1 MPTISHVSG
10 PSVATLPPQ
19 RQATLSTERL
29 DTQVSSGSPQ
39 SARVPSSSLEH
50 VDPKNSLLIGP
61 MPCEEQC
68 AYIRNSTVDAIQ
80 VEDVSMTAYRYLQSR
95 KGRDFT
101 KSEAIRQGKKAAI
114 LLPLGVIP
122 GIPSALYTLPLAGN
136 ATRYLKTKK
145 MAEEYLNQIS
155 PEMLSE
161 IKSIEYTDENV
172 EQNLYEVLQKYGI
185 PISKEFQEHMR
196 PVNSSEIELP

>member
-1 MPTISHVSG
+1 
-10 PSVATLPPQ
+10 
-19 RQATLSTERL
+19 
-29 DTQVSSGSPQ
+29 
-39 SARVPSSSLEH
+39 
-50 VDPKNSLLIGP
+50 
-61 MPCEEQC
+61 
-68 AYIRNSTVDAIQ
+68 
-80 VEDVSMTAYRYLQSR
+80 
-95 KGRDFT
+95 
-101 KSEAIRQGKKAAI
+101 
-114 LLPLGVIP
+114 
-122 GIPSALYTLPLAGN
+122 
-136 ATRYLKTKK
+136 